1 MSPARSEHWDRR
13 WAEGRHSDG
22 LPPDWVEEID
32 EFRAAG
38 GRALDLAGG
47 AGRVALW
54 LARRGFRVTL
64 TDFSSV
70 ALSRCVEEARAAG
83 LEIEALELDLE
94 SAPLP
99 AGPWDVIACFHYLQ
113 RDLFAGMRE
122 ALTPGGL
129 LVAEIATRR
138 NLERHERPSG
148 RFLLEPHELLGLL
161 APLEL
166 IYYREGWFEDHCVAR
181 GVARRPSQPD

>member
-1 MSPARSEHWDRR
+1 MTDGRRDHWDRR
-13 WAEGRHSDG
+13 WAGGSHSDG
-22 LPPDWVEEID
+22 LPPDWVAEID

-38 GRALDLAGG
+38 GRALDVAGG

-70 ALSRCVEEARAAG
+70 ALSQCAEEASAAG
-83 LEIEALELDLE
+83 LEIETLELDLE

-99 AGPWDVIACFHYLQ
+99 AGPWEVICCFHYLQ
-113 RDLFAGMRE
+113 RDLFPQMRE
-122 ALTPGGL
+122 VLTPGGL
-129 LVAEIATRR
+129 LVTEIATRR

-148 RFLLEPHELLGLL
+148 RFLLEPQELLALL
-161 APLEL
+161 SPLEVL
-166 IYYREGWFEDHCVAR
+166 YYREGWFEDHCVAR
-181 GVARRPSQPD
+181 GVARRPSQSE

>member
-1 MSPARSEHWDRR
+1 MSEARRDHWDRR

-22 LPPDWVEEID
+22 LPPDWVVEIE

-54 LARRGFRVTL
+54 LARRGFQVTL

-70 ALSRCVEEARAAG
+70 ALSRGVEEASEAG
-83 LEIEALELDLE
+83 LEISALELDLE
-94 SAPLP
+94 SLLLP
-99 AGPWDVIACFHYLQ
+99 PGSWDVITCFHYLQ
-113 RDLFAGMRE
+113 RDLFPRMQE

-129 LVAEIATRR
+129 LVTEIATRR

-148 RFLLEPHELLGLL
+148 RFLLEPQELLGLL
-161 APLEL
+161 APLEV
-166 IYYREGWFEDHCVAR
+166 IYYREGWFEEHCVAR